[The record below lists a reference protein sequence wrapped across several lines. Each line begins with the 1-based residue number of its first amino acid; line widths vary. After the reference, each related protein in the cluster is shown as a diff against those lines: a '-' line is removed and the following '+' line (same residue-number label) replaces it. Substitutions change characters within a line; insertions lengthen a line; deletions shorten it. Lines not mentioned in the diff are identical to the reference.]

1 MPVLLRFDRVRVR
14 RKGSSEDEEISG
26 AIDFNTFDSTVFELT
41 DPATNTSKQVPG
53 LAFHITEFQGAPSD
67 KYLNVVS
74 KRLITALRPYLES
87 GAYEKLRFSV
97 IKTAERPSSTFSVAP
112 VPV

>member
-41 DPATNTSKQVPG
+41 DPATKTGRRADGVASCSNREPNKTSATAHVIYATAYTRAANRAIADLVAAG
-53 LAFHITEFQGAPSD
+53 E
-67 KYLNVVS
+67 VS
-74 KRLITALRPYLES
+74 
-87 GAYEKLRFSV
+87 
-97 IKTAERPSSTFSVAP
+97 AEEVE
-112 VPV
+112 